1 MYLDFNAYR
10 LEYLVEG
17 AGYYD
22 ENGDYQKD
30 EGDWVDAGGCN
41 AVPAGRDNIVPF
53 PNADGQTERYSFL
66 ICIKNPRVRAF
77 TYGERLRLTTP
88 NGMEKIDLTVKGFA
102 RHQLHCDIYS

>member
-1 MYLDFNAYR
+1 MFLDFNAYR

-17 AGYYD
+17 NGYYD
-22 ENGDYQKD
+22 ENGDYQPS
-30 EGDWVDAGGCN
+30 EGSWEDAGRCN

-53 PNADGQTERYSFL
+53 PNEDGQTERYSFL

-88 NGMEKIDLTVKGFA
+88 NGMEKIELTVKGFA
-102 RHQLHCDIYS
+102 RHQLHCDIYA